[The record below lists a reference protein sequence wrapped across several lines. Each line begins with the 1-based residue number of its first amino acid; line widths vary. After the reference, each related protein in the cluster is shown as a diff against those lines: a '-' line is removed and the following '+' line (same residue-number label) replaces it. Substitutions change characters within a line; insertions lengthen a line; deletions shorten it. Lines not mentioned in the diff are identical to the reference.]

1 MWILITNLIAHPTLL
16 IMVTEH
22 LIDFLETY
30 IYSTI
35 LLEGCAMM
43 DLAVAGWCNNSLAM
57 VATQA
62 DGLLHSTLAILSS
75 ESLTMGVY
83 T

>member
-1 MWILITNLIAHPTLL
+1 
-16 IMVTEH
+16 MVTEH

-43 DLAVAGWCNNSLAM
+43 DLAVAGWCNNFLAM

-62 DGLLHSTLAILSS
+62 D
-75 ESLTMGVY
+75 
-83 T
+83 